1 MLFFSLGLTP
11 PVYSAS
17 PGDLDRTFSGDGRAE
32 ANFGES
38 LNVPIIAMALQK
50 DGKIVVVGNILPA
63 MVPVTLRWQ
72 RGRLCLDF
80 SPGSSYNTSYY
91 GRCNTLAQ
99 YGIIS

>member
-63 MVPVTLRWQ
+63 NGPRDFALAAWPVM
-72 RGRLCLDF
+72 
-80 SPGSSYNTSYY
+80 P
-91 GRCNTLAQ
+91 
-99 YGIIS
+99 